1 MTISVRRS
9 GPADRPA
16 VLALLNGARGLDLSP
31 AERAAQGFVQ
41 GSFTEERLGAFDTTT
56 GIYLAEADGD
66 AAGVALTSPSGSGFG
81 GPPGRTVEVARAA
94 GLTDG
99 VFLYG
104 PVTVAPSHRGQG
116 VVRLLLAAVAEHL
129 ADHTAGV
136 LFVERA
142 NEKSLAVHTHLGMTH
157 IGDFTHAEREYAVFS
172 FSPKQF
178 LS

>member
-1 MTISVRRS
+1 MTILVRKS

-16 VLALLNGARGLDLSP
+16 VLALLDGARGLDLP
-31 AERAAQGFVQ
+31 PEARAAQGFVQ
-41 GSFTEERLGAFDTTT
+41 GSFDEEKLSGFDTTT
-56 GIYLAEADGD
+56 GVYLAEDDGEP
-66 AAGVALTSPSGSGFG
+66 AGVALTSPAGSAGD

-94 GLTDG
+94 GLTEG

-104 PVTVAPSHRGQG
+104 PVTVAPAHRGQG

-142 NEKSLAVHTHLGMTH
+142 NEKSLAVHTHLGMKH
-157 IGDFTHAEREYAVFS
+157 VGDFTHAGREYAVFS
-172 FSPKQF
+172 FTPAQF
-178 LS
+178 RA

>member
-1 MTISVRRS
+1 M
-9 GPADRPA
+9 
-16 VLALLNGARGLDLSP
+16 
-31 AERAAQGFVQ
+31 Q
-41 GSFTEERLGAFDTTT
+41 GSFDEKKLAAFETST
-56 GIYLAEADGD
+56 GVYLAEAGGE
-66 AAGVALTSPSGSGFG
+66 AAGVALTSPAESAVAAAG

-94 GLTDG
+94 GLTEG

-104 PVTVAPSHRGQG
+104 PVAVAPTHRGQG

-129 ADHTAGV
+129 ADHSAGV

-157 IGDFTHAEREYAVFS
+157 LGDFTHADREYAVFS

-178 LS
+178 LG